1 MQFSIKNDII
11 LLMSTNNFPRVLL
24 NKNEEKEI
32 QQGYPWVFD
41 NEISH
46 IKYRKDEKSEWKTE
60 PLKEALV
67 EDGSAVEIYTK
78 AGGFLGT
85 GIINKKSK
93 ITVRIIGTEHADQ
106 IYEDLDKYW
115 EKRILEAY
123 NMRQM
128 YFNPSDSYR
137 LIFGE
142 ADFIPGLICERFC
155 DENGKIYIVI
165 QFLSMSCQVFRNEI
179 LSAINKICAP
189 NGIYER
195 SDASV
200 REKEGLPL
208 IAGWLDLS
216 KKDFPLAQ
224 ENSKYYFDNGI
235 ITIVENG
242 IKLGVDIANGQKTG
256 YFLDQKLNRVAAAQF
271 CKGKKVLD
279 TFTHTGAF
287 GLNAFKNGAKQV
299 ISVDIS
305 PEAVEMVNHNIKI
318 NNAQSKM
325 TAVCADVFDLLK
337 KYEADCEKFDV
348 IILDPP
354 AFTKSAKM
362 IEKAYGGYK
371 EINLRAMRLLNQ
383 GGILI
388 TCSCSYFM
396 ESNMFCDMIMHA
408 AMDSHKRVQILEKR
422 GAGPDHPVLLGY
434 PKSEYLKCV
443 VCRVI

>member
-1 MQFSIKNDII
+1 
-11 LLMSTNNFPRVLL
+11 MSNKIYPRVFL

-32 QQGYPWVFD
+32 LQGMPWVFD
-41 NEISH
+41 NEISY
-46 IKYRKDEKSEWKTE
+46 IKHRNTEKEEWKNETVAQCTVPNGE
-60 PLKEALV
+60 SV
-67 EDGSAVEIYTK
+67 EVFSK

-85 GIINKKSK
+85 GIFNKNSK
-93 ITVRIIGTEHADQ
+93 ITVRIIGTEHADV
-106 IYEDLDKYW
+106 IFADTFAYYEKKVQDAYDL
-115 EKRILEAY
+115 
-123 NMRQM
+123 RQM
-128 YFNPSDSYR
+128 YYTTGDSYR

-142 ADFIPGLICERFC
+142 ADLIPGLICERFC
-155 DENGKIYIVI
+155 DENGKVIIVI
-165 QFLSMSCQVFRNEI
+165 QFLSMSCDVFRKEI
-179 LSAINKICAP
+179 LTAIKKICKPDA
-189 NGIYER
+189 IFER
-195 SDASV
+195 SDGAV
-200 REKEGLPL
+200 REKEGLEDVV
-208 IAGWLDLS
+208 GWLDN
-216 KKDFPLAQ
+216 DFGDG
-224 ENSKYYFDNGI
+224 K

-242 IKLGVDIANGQKTG
+242 IKLGVDIVNGQKTG
-256 YFLDQKLNRVAAAQF
+256 YFLDQKFNRAAAAQF
-271 CKGKKVLD
+271 CKGKRVLD

-287 GLNAFKNGAKQV
+287 GLNAFKAGAREV

-305 PEAVEMVNHNIKI
+305 PEAVEMVNHNIRL

-337 KYEADCEKFDV
+337 QYEANGEKFDV

-371 EINLRAMRLLNQ
+371 EINLRAMRLLTP

-396 ESNMFCDMIMHA
+396 ETKMFCDVIMHA
-408 AMDSHKRVQILEKR
+408 AMDSHKKIQILEKR
-422 GAGPDHPVLLGY
+422 GAGPDHPVLSGY